1 MIIKKLSDT
10 QVAIIDE
17 ISRAF
22 DRLGAE
28 RGIFVALHSWGDT
41 MPDLEVLQMLKEQ
54 NQQRLT
60 IELNSNYPTDSKK
73 ETVAKNLKN

>member
-1 MIIKKLSDT
+1 MGIEKLSET
-10 QVAIIDE
+10 QVAIIAE

-41 MPDLEVLQMLKEQ
+41 MPDFDILEMLRKQ
-54 NQQRLT
+54 NEIMLA
-60 IELNSNYPTDSKK
+60 NS
-73 ETVAKNLKN
+73 V

>member
-1 MIIKKLSDT
+1 MEIKELSET
-10 QVAIIDE
+10 QVAIIAE

-41 MPDLEVLQMLKEQ
+41 MSDLEVLQMLRKQ
-54 NQQRLT
+54 NDIMLA
-60 IELNSNYPTDSKK
+60 SS
-73 ETVAKNLKN
+73 V

>member
-1 MIIKKLSDT
+1 MIIEKLSET
-10 QVAIIDE
+10 QVAIIAE

-41 MPDLEVLQMLKEQ
+41 MPDFDILEMLRKQ
-54 NQQRLT
+54 NQMMT
-60 IELNSNYPTDSKK
+60 TNS
-73 ETVAKNLKN
+73 V